1 MTHLEKGLLGD
12 RRITFSENLYKEPSG
27 YEYTK
32 RLLGCAVRRIGED
45 EELYIKNAVNIM
57 EMFHLLT
64 FTLSDGS
71 SILAKDL
78 EYYTN
83 DETDE
88 VETYS
93 ERLSSIRT
101 DIMLDKQA
109 VRLVDYVPRLSRL
122 QADYNLDD
130 AKEFRDML
138 AKETKSYTDH
148 AQESFKTIKNSL
160 LKVLVRIETNKGET
174 NAALAITKLLESD
187 IEFIEQFP
195 YVKKVEFQYNLV
207 LNYEF
212 VKLKIGN
219 SSYSM
224 IDNSLTYIYNNK
236 VLTAAEFIKMHQAGE
251 IK

>member
-45 EELYIKNAVNIM
+45 EELYIKNAMNIM
-57 EMFHLLT
+57 DMSHLLM
-64 FTLSDGS
+64 FKLSDGS
-71 SILAKDL
+71 GILAKDL
-78 EYYTN
+78 EYYKN

-109 VRLVDYVPRLSRL
+109 VRLVDYVPRLRVGY
-122 QADYNLDD
+122 DVEE
-130 AKEFRDML
+130 AKELQDML

-148 AQESFKTIKNSL
+148 AKESFKTIKNSL
-160 LKVLVRIETNKGET
+160 LKVLVRIETNKGAT
-174 NAALAITKLLESD
+174 NATLAITKLLESD

-195 YVKKVEFQYNLV
+195 YVKKVGLQYNLV

-219 SSYSM
+219 STYSM
-224 IDNSLTYIYNNK
+224 IDSALTYLYNNK
-236 VLTAAEFIKMHQAGE
+236 VLTAAEFIKMHQSGE

>member
-45 EELYIKNAVNIM
+45 EELYIKNAMNIM
-57 EMFHLLT
+57 DMSHLLM
-64 FTLSDGS
+64 FKLSDGS
-71 SILAKDL
+71 CILAKDL
-78 EYYTN
+78 EYYKN

-109 VRLVDYVPRLSRL
+109 VRLVDYVPRLRVGY
-122 QADYNLDD
+122 DVEE
-130 AKEFRDML
+130 AKELQDML

-148 AQESFKTIKNSL
+148 AKESFKTIKNSL

-174 NAALAITKLLESD
+174 NASLAITKLLESD

-195 YVKKVEFQYNLV
+195 YVKKVGLQYNLV
-207 LNYEF
+207 LKYEF

-224 IDNSLTYIYNNK
+224 IDNALTYIYNNK
-236 VLTAAEFIKMHQAGE
+236 VLTATEFIKMHQSGE

>member
-109 VRLVDYVPRLSRL
+109 VRLIDYVPRLRVGY
-122 QADYNLDD
+122 DVEE
-130 AKEFRDML
+130 AKALRDML

-148 AQESFKTIKNSL
+148 AKESFKTIKNSL

-195 YVKKVEFQYNLV
+195 YVKKDGFQYNLV
-207 LNYEF
+207 FNYEF

-236 VLTAAEFIKMHQAGE
+236 VLTAAEFIKMHQSGE

>member
-12 RRITFSENLYKEPSG
+12 RRITFSENLYKEPSA

-45 EELYIKNAVNIM
+45 EELYIKSAVNIM
-57 EMFHLLT
+57 VMSHQLMFN
-64 FTLSDGS
+64 LSDGS
-71 SILAKDL
+71 DILAKEL
-78 EYYTN
+78 EYFKN

-93 ERLSSIRT
+93 ERLSSTRT
-101 DIMLDKQA
+101 DIMLDKQT
-109 VRLVDYVPRLSRL
+109 VRLIDYVPRLRVGY
-122 QADYNLDD
+122 DVEE
-130 AKEFRDML
+130 AKALRDML
-138 AKETKSYTDH
+138 AKETKSYTDQ
-148 AQESFKTIKNSL
+148 AIESFKTIKNSL
-160 LKVLVRIETNKGET
+160 LKVLVRVETNKGES
-174 NAALAITKLLESD
+174 NAALAITKLFEHD
-187 IEFIEQFP
+187 IEFIDQFP

-236 VLTAAEFIKMHQAGE
+236 ILTAAEFIKMHQAGE

>member
-45 EELYIKNAVNIM
+45 EELYIKNAMNIM
-57 EMFHLLT
+57 DMSHLLM
-64 FTLSDGS
+64 FKLSDGS
-71 SILAKDL
+71 AILAKDL
-78 EYYTN
+78 EYYKN

-109 VRLVDYVPRLSRL
+109 VRLVDYVPRLRVGY
-122 QADYNLDD
+122 DVEE
-130 AKEFRDML
+130 AKELQDML

-148 AQESFKTIKNSL
+148 AKESFKTIKNSL

-174 NAALAITKLLESD
+174 NASLAITKLLESD

-195 YVKKVEFQYNLV
+195 YVKKVGLLYNLV

-219 SSYSM
+219 STYSM
-224 IDNSLTYIYNNK
+224 IDSALTYLYNNK
-236 VLTAAEFIKMHQAGE
+236 VLTATEFIKMHQSGE

>member
-12 RRITFSENLYKEPSG
+12 RRITFSENLYKEPSA
-27 YEYTK
+27 YEYTR

-45 EELYIKNAVNIM
+45 EELYIKSAVNIM
-57 EMFHLLT
+57 DMSHLMMFK
-64 FTLSDGS
+64 LSDGS
-71 SILAKDL
+71 CILAKDI
-78 EYYTN
+78 EYYKN

-109 VRLVDYVPRLSRL
+109 VRLIDYVPRLRL
-122 QADYNLDD
+122 QAYYNPEDEKAL
-130 AKEFRDML
+130 RDMIS
-138 AKETKSYTDH
+138 KETKSYTDH
-148 AQESFKTIKNSL
+148 AKESFKTIKNSL

-195 YVKKVEFQYNLV
+195 YVKKDGFQYNLV

-219 SSYSM
+219 STYSM
-224 IDNSLTYIYNNK
+224 IDSALTYLYNNK
-236 VLTAAEFIKMHQAGE
+236 VLTAAEFIKMHQSGE